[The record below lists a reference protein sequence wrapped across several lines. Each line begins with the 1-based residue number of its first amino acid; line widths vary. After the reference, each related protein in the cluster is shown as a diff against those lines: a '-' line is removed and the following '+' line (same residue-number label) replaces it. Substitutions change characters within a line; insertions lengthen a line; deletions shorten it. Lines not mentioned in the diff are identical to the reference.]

1 MDNKHCQSTLE
12 LSGKQFFR
20 DNPARKVGSAN
31 AICRQNLH
39 TTSGHPR
46 ILTTC
51 SLPPSTRESRQSTR
65 WTAPTTHFS
74 SDLQLDISLI
84 AHNKTMPV
92 RGRTALFSTNWVKLT
107 LDQWVL
113 ATVQH
118 SYQNINAVHVPH
130 KGLQCQKGCLQFEVV
145 NMVI

>member
-1 MDNKHCQSTLE
+1 MRQPCWEGLIPPGQPT
-12 LSGKQFFR
+12 QFPEKIFILQVAI
-20 DNPARKVGSAN
+20 PESSPLAAYPHQPWKVGKV
-31 AICRQNLH
+31 LD
-39 TTSGHPR
+39 G
-46 ILTTC
+46 
-51 SLPPSTRESRQSTR
+51 LPPPHTSLQ
-65 WTAPTTHFS
+65 A
-74 SDLQLDISLI
+74 LQLDLSLI